1 MATKSETENSRL
13 DEAARA
19 AWLYYVAGN
28 TQDEIARK
36 LGVSRQSAQRLVSL
50 AVTEKL
56 IKVRLDHPIA
66 HCMELSQLLVQ
77 DFGLQFCE
85 VVPSDPESEST
96 TLGIAQAGAA
106 MMEQCLKSKHA
117 RVIAMGTGRS
127 LRACIEELP
136 PMDCPQH
143 KIVSLVGNMTN
154 DGSAS
159 SYDVIIRIADTVN
172 APHYPMPLPVIVATP
187 EERRLLQSQK
197 TVRSNLE
204 LAKRADVTFVGIGQ
218 MGDDAPLYEDGFI
231 TKKELLALRKAG
243 AIGEIVGWVYDKKG
257 KIIDGLTNEHV
268 ASTPVKPNNKNPVY
282 GIAAGLQKVDA
293 ILAALNGKLINALI
307 TDEVTASNLVIK
319 KPTI

>member
-1 MATKSETENSRL
+1 MASKSESENSRL

-66 HCMELSQLLVQ
+66 SCMELSQLLI
-77 DFGLQFCE
+77 DHFDLQYCE
-85 VVPSDPESEST
+85 VVPSDPESESF

-106 MMEQCLKSKHA
+106 VMEQYLKSKKPLVLA
-117 RVIAMGTGRS
+117 LGTGRS
-127 LRACIEELP
+127 LRACIEELS

-143 KIVSLVGNMTN
+143 KIVSLVGNMAS

-172 APHYPMPLPVIVATP
+172 APHYPMPLPVIVSSLQ
-187 EERRLLQSQK
+187 EKQLLQSQK
-197 TVRSNLE
+197 MCEV
-204 LAKRADVTFVGIGQ
+204 I
-218 MGDDAPLYEDGFI
+218 
-231 TKKELLALRKAG
+231 
-243 AIGEIVGWVYDKKG
+243 
-257 KIIDGLTNEHV
+257 LTW
-268 ASTPVKPNNKNPVY
+268 PNR
-282 GIAAGLQKVDA
+282 LM
-293 ILAALNGKLINALI
+293 
-307 TDEVTASNLVIK
+307 
-319 KPTI
+319 

>member
-1 MATKSETENSRL
+1 MASKSESESGRL
-13 DEAARA
+13 DDAARA

-66 HCMELSQLLVQ
+66 HCMELSKLLVER
-77 DFGLQFCE
+77 FELQYCE
-85 VVPSDPESEST
+85 VVPSDPESQST

-106 MMEQCLKSKHA
+106 IMEQYLKSKEA
-117 RVIAMGTGRS
+117 QVIAMGTGRS
-127 LRACIEELP
+127 LRACIEELT

-143 KIVSLVGNMTN
+143 KVVSLVGNMAS

-172 APHYPMPLPVIVATP
+172 APHYPMPLPVIVSTP
-187 EERRLLQSQK
+187 QERQLLQSQK
-197 TVRSNLE
+197 TVRNNYE

-218 MGDDAPLYEDGFI
+218 MGEDAPLYEDGFI
-231 TKKELLALRKAG
+231 TKNELRALRKAG

-257 KIIDGLTNEHV
+257 QVIEGLTNEHV
-268 ASTPVKPNNKNPVY
+268 ASIPVLSNNKKPVY
-282 GIAAGLQKVDA
+282 GVAAGNHKVEA
-293 ILAALNGKLINALI
+293 IHAALTGKLINALVTNEI
-307 TDEVTASNLVIK
+307 TAQQLLKN
-319 KPTI
+319 PY

>member
-1 MATKSETENSRL
+1 MASKPENENSRL

-66 HCMELSQLLVQ
+66 RCMELGRSLI
-77 DFGLQFCE
+77 DRFDLQFCE

-106 MMEQCLKSKHA
+106 IMEQYLKSKQPL
-117 RVIAMGTGRS
+117 VIAMGTGRS
-127 LRACIEELP
+127 LRACIEELS

-143 KIVSLVGNMTN
+143 KIVSLVGNMAS

-197 TVRSNLE
+197 TVRNNLE
-204 LAKRADVTFVGIGQ
+204 LAKRADVTFIGIGQ
-218 MGDDAPLYEDGFI
+218 MGEYAPLYEDGFI
-231 TKKELLALRKAG
+231 TKNELQSLRKAG
-243 AIGEIVGWVYDKKG
+243 AVGEIVGWAYDKDG
-257 KIIDGLTNEHV
+257 QIIDGLTNEHV
-268 ASTPVKPNNKNPVY
+268 ASIPVISNNKKPVY
-282 GIAAGLQKVDA
+282 GIAAGTHKIEA
-293 ILAALNGKLINALI
+293 IRAALNGKLINALI
-307 TDEVTASNLVIK
+307 TNEITALKLLNNHD
-319 KPTI
+319 